1 MGFIYIHRKT
11 PKGFL
16 NCQITAKKIDKPGH
30 WTRGK
35 QGHEFLMKETTVNKD
50 SLFAFVCQLNSS
62 SWVGQILSFVNKF
75 YLLFNIINNR
85 QEHIKNYLYLL
96 TIFLI
101 LMKGKVHS
109 SFYKL
114 SKYA

>member
-1 MGFIYIHRKT
+1 
-11 PKGFL
+11 
-16 NCQITAKKIDKPGH
+16 
-30 WTRGK
+30 
-35 QGHEFLMKETTVNKD
+35 MKETTINKD
-50 SLFAFVCQLNSS
+50 SLFAFVCQINSS
-62 SWVGQILSFVNKF
+62 TWMGQILSFFKKF
-75 YLLFNIINNR
+75 YLLLNIINNS

-114 SKYA
+114 SNMLRFTYIIMFLLPNSIYKMLS